1 VTFDEGSTT
10 PAEAREAVHRLASLA
25 GAMGIRDAQIALDG
39 IAVLDEQLTV
49 ADRLAE
55 QLEQELREATHGG

>member
-1 VTFDEGSTT
+1 MTFDEGSTT
-10 PAEAREAVHRLASLA
+10 PTEARDAVRRLASLA

-49 ADRLAE
+49 ADRLNE
-55 QLEQELREATHGG
+55 QLEQELREVTNG

>member
-1 VTFDEGSTT
+1 MAFDEGSTT
-10 PAEAREAVHRLASLA
+10 TDEAREAVHRLAGLA
-25 GAMGIRDAQIALDG
+25 GVLGIRDAQIALDG

-55 QLEQELREATHGG
+55 QLEQELREREN